1 MSRTMSGEIPTELEI
16 NEDVVDLF
24 VMKSLSKQ
32 ELHILKMIAKKL
44 LKTDTENLFKKI
56 TLHIKGRKDIDIFR

>member
-1 MSRTMSGEIPTELEI
+1 MSRTMTGEIPTELEI

-44 LKTDTENLFKKI
+44 LKTDTKNVFKKI

>member
-1 MSRTMSGEIPTELEI
+1 MSRTMTGEIPTELAF
-16 NEDVVDLF
+16 NGDVVDLF
-24 VMKSLSKQ
+24 VKKSLSKQ
-32 ELHILKMIAKKL
+32 ELHVLKMTAKKL